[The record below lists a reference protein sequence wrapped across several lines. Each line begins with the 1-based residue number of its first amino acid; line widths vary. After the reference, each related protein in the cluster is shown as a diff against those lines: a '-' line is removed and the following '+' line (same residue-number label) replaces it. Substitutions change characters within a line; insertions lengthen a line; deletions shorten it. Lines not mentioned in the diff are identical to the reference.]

1 MALSRALLVLSFGA
15 VAILACSS
23 GPPKA
28 PDAPAKKELVGDGD
42 ATRSKADVAKNALQP
57 FTVDWNFEHRKTL
70 EKNVRRG
77 PPVIVKFTDHKLA
90 FLDGC
95 SAPGRYVFSGY
106 SPGRSF
112 AQARN
117 QAELDAN
124 FPLGAATLK
133 TRLAAEGSLVADL
146 RPVG

>member
-1 MALSRALLVLSFGA
+1 MGLSRSRVVLSFGA
-15 VAILACSS
+15 VAIVACSS
-23 GPPKA
+23 GAPKA
-28 PDAPAKKELVGDGD
+28 SDPPAKKELVGDGD

-57 FTVDWNFEHRKTL
+57 FTFEHRKAL
-70 EKNVRRG
+70 EKNR
-77 PPVIVKFTDHKLA
+77 TLA

-95 SAPGRYVFSGY
+95 TPPGRYVFSGY

-124 FPLGAATLK
+124 FALGAATLK

-146 RPVG
+146 RPVGTI